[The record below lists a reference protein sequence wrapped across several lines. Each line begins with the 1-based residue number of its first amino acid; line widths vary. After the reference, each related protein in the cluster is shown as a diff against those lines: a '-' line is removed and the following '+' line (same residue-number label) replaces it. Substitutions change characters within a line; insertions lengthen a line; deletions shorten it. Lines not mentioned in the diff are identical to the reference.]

1 MPATGAV
8 IGFGVVGALSFM
20 QVACLRGR
28 HFLRDGYHWALGL
41 LDRNITIV
49 PAYVRDIT
57 AFEEMFPDPRT
68 LLPQGETGAS
78 SVLT

>member
-1 MPATGAV
+1 
-8 IGFGVVGALSFM
+8 
-20 QVACLRGR
+20 
-28 HFLRDGYHWALGL
+28 
-41 LDRNITIV
+41 V